1 MKKKLITLCILLC
14 TLVLEILPYGA
25 VCNFASPEGPPHRA
39 TYSYFSLTP
48 YGYANF
54 APLITAI
61 LTCVLLLI
69 VLISII
75 FKKAIGKK
83 TAILA
88 GIASLISLCPMLYGL
103 DYYSIVGAMI
113 SLCLIAGTAVISI
126 HGNGNTSSAE

>member
-1 MKKKLITLCILLC
+1 MKKKLIILCILLC

-25 VCNFASPEGPPHRA
+25 VCNFANPEGPPRRV

-75 FKKAIGKK
+75 FKKEIGKK

-126 HGNGNTSSAE
+126 HGNGDTPSAE